1 MSSFSTPAIVLR
13 RIDFGD
19 YDLIINFFTLNK
31 GKISVIAK
39 SAKKS
44 VKRFSGILEPF
55 SVLEVVC
62 SSGRSKGLP
71 VLQEAALKQPFSK
84 IRTDINKIA
93 YASYWAELIN
103 VWMEDG
109 KKQVQIYQLFQHLLG
124 ELDLGYISRDALSI
138 IFQIRFMKLSGFCPD
153 LTRCGNCR
161 VEVEE
166 IKKGKIAFDIVK
178 GCFICDRCSSPKSGK
193 IYLSKGTIKQL
204 LWVES
209 GDLKKAGRIRFTKT
223 ALSEGLKF
231 LEAFVPYH
239 LGMEPRSLKFL
250 RQIRGNGLK
259 SR

>member
-44 VKRFSGILEPF
+44 VKRFSGVLEPF
-55 SVLEVVC
+55 SVLEIVC
-62 SSGRSKGLP
+62 SSGRGKGLP
-71 VLQEAALKQPFSK
+71 VLQEATLKQPFSK
-84 IRTDINKIA
+84 SRADIVKIA

-103 VWMEDG
+103 LWMEDG
-109 KKQVQIYQLFQHLLG
+109 KKQVQIYELFQHVLG
-124 ELDLGYISRDALSI
+124 ELDLDYISQEALSI
-138 IFQIRFMKLSGFCPD
+138 IFQIRFIKLSGFCPD
-153 LTRCGNCR
+153 LTRCGNCQ
-161 VEVEE
+161 VEIEAS
-166 IKKGKIAFDIVK
+166 KKGKITFDIVK
-178 GCFICDRCSSPKSGK
+178 GCLVCDSCYSAKLDNK
-193 IYLSKGTIKQL
+193 IRLSKGTIKQL

-209 GDLKKAGRIRFTKT
+209 GGLKKAGRIRFAKT

-250 RQIRGNGLK
+250 RQIRGN
-259 SR
+259 

>member
-19 YDLIINFFTLNK
+19 YDLIINFFTLNN

-44 VKRFSGILEPF
+44 VKRFSGVLEPF
-55 SVLEVVC
+55 SVLDVVC
-62 SSGRSKGLP
+62 SSSRGKGLP

-84 IRTDINKIA
+84 IRADIVKIA

-109 KKQVQIYQLFQHLLG
+109 KKQVQIYQLFQYVLE
-124 ELDLGYISRDALSI
+124 ELDLGYIQQEALSI
-138 IFQIRFMKLSGFCPD
+138 IFQIRFIKISGFCPD

-161 VEVEE
+161 IEIEE
-166 IKKGKIAFDIVK
+166 IKKGKIVFDIIK
-178 GCFICDRCSSPKSGK
+178 GCLICDRCSSATLDK
-193 IYLSKGTIKQL
+193 IHLSKGTIKQL

-209 GDLKKAGRIRFTKT
+209 GGLKKAGRIRFTKT

-250 RQIRGNGLK
+250 RQIRGN
-259 SR
+259 

>member
-19 YDLIINFFTLNK
+19 YDLILNFFTLNN
-31 GKISVIAK
+31 GKISAIAK

-44 VKRFSGILEPF
+44 VKRFSGVLELF
-55 SVLEVVC
+55 SVLDVVC
-62 SSGRSKGLP
+62 SSSRGKGLP
-71 VLQEAALKQPFSK
+71 ILQEAALKQPFSK
-84 IRTDINKIA
+84 IREDIVKIA

-109 KKQVQIYQLFQHLLG
+109 KKQVQIYQLFQYVLG
-124 ELDLGYISRDALSI
+124 ELDLGYIQQEALSI
-138 IFQIRFMKLSGFCPD
+138 IFQIRFIKISGFCPD

-161 VEVEE
+161 IEIEE
-166 IKKGKIAFDIVK
+166 IKKAKIVFDIIK
-178 GCFICDRCSSPKSGK
+178 GCLICDRCSSATLDK
-193 IYLSKGTIKQL
+193 IHLSKGTIKQL

-209 GDLKKAGRIRFTKT
+209 GGLKKAGRIRFTKT

-239 LGMEPRSLKFL
+239 LGMEPRSLAFL
-250 RQIRGNGLK
+250 RQIRGN
-259 SR
+259 

>member
-19 YDLIINFFTLNK
+19 YDLILNFFTLNN

-44 VKRFSGILEPF
+44 VKRFSGVLEPF
-55 SVLEVVC
+55 SVLDVVC
-62 SSGRSKGLP
+62 SSSRGKGLP

-84 IRTDINKIA
+84 IRVDIVKIA

-109 KKQVQIYQLFQHLLG
+109 KKQVQIYQLFQYVLG
-124 ELDLGYISRDALSI
+124 ALDLGYIQQEALSI
-138 IFQIRFMKLSGFCPD
+138 IFQIRFIKISGFCPD
-153 LTRCGNCR
+153 LARCGNCR
-161 VEVEE
+161 IEIEE
-166 IKKGKIAFDIVK
+166 IKKSKIVFDIIK
-178 GCFICDRCSSPKSGK
+178 GCLICDRCSSATLDKTH
-193 IYLSKGTIKQL
+193 LSKGTIKQL

-209 GDLKKAGRIRFTKT
+209 GGLKKAGRIRFTKT

-239 LGMEPRSLKFL
+239 LGLEPRSLKFL
-250 RQIRGNGLK
+250 RQIRGN
-259 SR
+259 

>member
-31 GKISVIAK
+31 GKISAIAK

-44 VKRFSGILEPF
+44 VKRFAGILEPF
-55 SVLEVVC
+55 SVLEIVC
-62 SSGRSKGLP
+62 SSGRGKGLP

-84 IRTDINKIA
+84 IRTDIVNIA

-103 VWMEDG
+103 MWMEDG
-109 KKQVQIYQLFQHLLG
+109 KKQVQIYQLFQHVLG
-124 ELDLGYISRDALSI
+124 ELDRDYISRDALSI
-138 IFQIRFMKLSGFCPD
+138 IFQIRFMKLSGFYSD
-153 LTRCGNCR
+153 LNQCGNCQI
-161 VEVEE
+161 EIEK

-178 GCFICDRCSSPKSGK
+178 GCLICDRCSSARSGK
-193 IYLSKGTIKQL
+193 IYLSRGTIKQL

-209 GDLKKAGRIRFTKT
+209 GGLKKAGRIRFTKT

-239 LGMEPRSLKFL
+239 LEMEPRSLKFL
-250 RQIRGNGLK
+250 RQIRGK
-259 SR
+259 

>member
-44 VKRFSGILEPF
+44 VKRFSGVLEPF

-62 SSGRSKGLP
+62 SSGRGKGLP
-71 VLQEAALKQPFSK
+71 VLQEATLKQPFSK
-84 IRTDINKIA
+84 SRSDIVKIA

-103 VWMEDG
+103 SWMEDG
-109 KKQVQIYQLFQHLLG
+109 KKQVQIYELFQHVLG
-124 ELDLGYISRDALSI
+124 ELDLDFTPMEALSI
-138 IFQIRFMKLSGFCPD
+138 IFQIRFIKISGFCPD

-161 VEVEE
+161 IEMEE
-166 IKKGKIAFDIVK
+166 LKKEKIAFDVVK
-178 GCFICDRCSSPKSGK
+178 GCLICGSCSSAKSGK

-209 GDLKKAGRIRFTKT
+209 GDLKKAGRIRFTSE
-223 ALSEGLKF
+223 ALNEGLKF
-231 LEAFVPYH
+231 LEVFVPYH

-250 RQIRGNGLK
+250 RQIRSKRL
-259 SR
+259 SC

>member
-19 YDLIINFFTLNK
+19 YDLILNFFTLND

-44 VKRFSGILEPF
+44 IKRFSGVLEPF
-55 SVLEVVC
+55 SILDVVC
-62 SSGRSKGLP
+62 SSSRGKGLP
-71 VLQEAALKQPFSK
+71 ILQEATLKQPFSK
-84 IRTDINKIA
+84 IREDIVKIA

-109 KKQVQIYQLFQHLLG
+109 KKQVKIYQLFQYVLG
-124 ELDLGYISRDALSI
+124 ELDLGSIQQEALSI
-138 IFQIRFMKLSGFCPD
+138 IFQIRFIKISGFCPD

-161 VEVEE
+161 IELEE
-166 IKKGKIAFDIVK
+166 IKKGKIVFDIIK
-178 GCFICDRCSSPKSGK
+178 GCLICDRCSSATLDK

-209 GDLKKAGRIRFTKT
+209 GGLKKAGRIRFTKT

-239 LGMEPRSLKFL
+239 LGMEPRSLAFL
-250 RQIRGNGLK
+250 RQIRGN
-259 SR
+259 

>member
-19 YDLIINFFTLNK
+19 YDLILNFFTLNI

-44 VKRFSGILEPF
+44 VKRFAGVLEPF

-62 SSGRSKGLP
+62 SSGRGKGLP
-71 VLQEAALKQPFSK
+71 VLQEATLTQPFSK
-84 IRTDINKIA
+84 IRADIVKTA

-109 KKQVQIYQLFQHLLG
+109 KKQVQIYQLFQHVL
-124 ELDLGYISRDALSI
+124 EDLDLDYTPQEALSI
-138 IFQIRFMKLSGFCPD
+138 IFQIRFIKISGFCPD
-153 LTRCGNCR
+153 LTLCGSCR
-161 VEVEE
+161 VKIEE
-166 IKKGKIAFDIVK
+166 IKKGKITFDIVK
-178 GCFICDRCSSPKSGK
+178 GCLICGSCSSAKSGK

-209 GDLKKAGRIRFTKT
+209 GDLKKAGRIRFTPK
-223 ALSEGLKF
+223 ALNEGLKF
-231 LEAFVPYH
+231 LEVFVPYH
-239 LGMEPRSLKFL
+239 LGVESRSLAFL
-250 RQIRGNGLK
+250 RQIRGN
-259 SR
+259 

>member
-19 YDLIINFFTLNK
+19 YDLILNFFTLNS

-44 VKRFSGILEPF
+44 VKRFSGALELF
-55 SVLEVVC
+55 SVLDVVC
-62 SSGRSKGLP
+62 SSSRGKGLP

-84 IRTDINKIA
+84 IRADIVKIA

-109 KKQVQIYQLFQHLLG
+109 KKQVQIYQLFQYVLE
-124 ELDLGYISRDALSI
+124 ELDLGYIQQEALSI
-138 IFQIRFMKLSGFCPD
+138 IFQIRFIKISGFCPD

-161 VEVEE
+161 IEIEE
-166 IKKGKIAFDIVK
+166 IKKGKIVFDIIK
-178 GCFICDRCSSPKSGK
+178 GCLICDRCSSATLDK
-193 IYLSKGTIKQL
+193 IHLSKGTIKQL

-209 GDLKKAGRIRFTKT
+209 GGLKKAGRIRFTKT

-239 LGMEPRSLKFL
+239 LGMEPRSLAFL
-250 RQIRGNGLK
+250 RQIRGN
-259 SR
+259 

>member
-19 YDLIINFFTLNK
+19 YDLIINFFTLNN
-31 GKISVIAK
+31 GKISAIAK

-44 VKRFSGILEPF
+44 VKRFSGALELF
-55 SVLEVVC
+55 SVLDVVC
-62 SSGRSKGLP
+62 SSSRGKGLP
-71 VLQEAALKQPFSK
+71 VLREAALKQPFSK
-84 IRTDINKIA
+84 IRADIVKIA

-109 KKQVQIYQLFQHLLG
+109 KKQVQIYQLFRYVLG
-124 ELDLGYISRDALSI
+124 ELDLGYIQQEALSI
-138 IFQIRFMKLSGFCPD
+138 IFQIRFIKISGFCPD

-161 VEVEE
+161 IELEE
-166 IKKGKIAFDIVK
+166 IKKGKIVFDIIK
-178 GCFICDRCSSPKSGK
+178 GCLICDRCSSATLDK
-193 IYLSKGTIKQL
+193 IHLSKGTIKQL

-209 GDLKKAGRIRFTKT
+209 GGLKKAGRIRFTKT

-250 RQIRGNGLK
+250 RQIRGN
-259 SR
+259 